1 MPVIALGILFT
12 LCALL
17 YGIMVKENKQ
27 ALDQYVAE

>member
-1 MPVIALGILFT
+1 MPVMDLGFCSH
-12 LCALL
+12 CASL